1 MNWPSKSEA
10 ESKVQRTLFMIAR
23 ILDIRIPVYFIFSDL
38 MGQSTV
44 SKDARN
50 KAREREG
57 NRMKRGNKDEW

>member
-1 MNWPSKSEA
+1 
-10 ESKVQRTLFMIAR
+10 MIAR